1 MKVKKEFYIGFVC
14 ILAGGLLWFGINFL
28 SGDNNPF
35 KEDNNFFAF
44 YDDLAGLEISDNVYY
59 KGSVV
64 GQVTDIRLSNEDD
77 ALDCFSDG
85 WIVQVSIDND
95 GVLKKIKNNTVL
107 EIFDSDL
114 LGSKGIKII
123 TNSNDYILKIDCFK
137 KNENQAS
144 PGDYLNAY
152 LDKGLIDD
160 LRLEFT
166 KQLGSLGSVQNEISN
181 FLDSFTTT
189 LNELTELSITVDT
202 ILNANEKNI
211 ESLMTNMNDFSASLP
226 DSNEV
231 NKIVSNLTDLEI
243 KQTTQKLNGTLDEL
257 KLLLSNINNGDGT
270 ASKIIQDKDLYDA
283 INKTLDSMRSLM
295 EDIEKNPKKYIK
307 HVL

>member
-14 ILAGGLLWFGINFL
+14 ILAGVLLWFGIKFL

-85 WIVQVSIDND
+85 WIVQASIDND

-123 TNSNDYILKIDCFK
+123 TNSNDYVSKIDCFK
-137 KNENQAS
+137 ENENQAN

-181 FLDSFTTT
+181 FLDSFTEA
-189 LNELTELSITVDT
+189 LIELKKLSATVDT
-202 ILNANEKNI
+202 ILHNNEDNI
-211 ESLMTNMNDFSASLP
+211 NSLMVNLDNFSASLP
-226 DSNEV
+226 DSNVTNQIV
-231 NKIVSNLTDLEI
+231 NNLALFSDELSDL
-243 KQTTQKLNGTLDEL
+243 KLKKTTQQLNNTLG
-257 KLLLSNINNGDGT
+257 KFQLLLDTINNG
-270 ASKIIQDKDLYDA
+270 DA
-283 INKTLDSMRSLM
+283 INKTLNSIRLLM
-295 EDIEKNPKKYIK
+295 DDIKKDPKKYIN
-307 HVL
+307 LEIF